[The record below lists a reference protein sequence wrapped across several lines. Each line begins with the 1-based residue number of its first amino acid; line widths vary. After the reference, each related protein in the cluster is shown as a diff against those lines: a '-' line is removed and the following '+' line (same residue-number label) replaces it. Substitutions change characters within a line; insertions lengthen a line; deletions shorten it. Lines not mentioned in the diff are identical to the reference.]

1 MLLYKM
7 TMAIKLSQSFLNLLS
22 GRMMKFFF
30 FSSSLPE
37 SSLSVSQIF
46 SRRMRR
52 RLFSSYVLMVFWCE
66 LLDSEK
72 EEEVFFFLRRCWV
85 RRWRFFAFWFDQIVF
100 FVNVFFY
107 SFVFFKRLGNYSVV
121 EEIFFRFVFRVQ
133 NEIDFFFVLFDGF
146 WAFDEI
152 GFFFRTFWI

>member
-72 EEEVFFFLRRCWV
+72 EEEVFFSCDDV
-85 RRWRFFAFWFDQIVF
+85 EFDDD
-100 FVNVFFY
+100 
-107 SFVFFKRLGNYSVV
+107 
-121 EEIFFRFVFRVQ
+121 
-133 NEIDFFFVLFDGF
+133 DFSLFDL
-146 WAFDEI
+146 I
-152 GFFFRTFWI
+152 KLYSS